1 MNSILGKQAIV
12 VGAGMGG
19 LTAAGVLADYFERVI
34 VLERDTITTDAAHR
48 RGTPQARHAHAL
60 LAGGQLALE
69 SLFPGCS
76 AALEGAGA
84 VPMRVAVDVRY
95 ETPGYDPFPQR
106 DLGWNLYSMSRP
118 LAEFVVRQRLRKRAN
133 VELREHSRVEAI
145 VAQGAG
151 STAKVSG
158 VQLAARRGES
168 EILPAELVVD
178 ASSRGALTLAVLQS
192 ANCPIPAES
201 RIGVDVAYA
210 TTVFS
215 IPHDHPSG
223 WKSVLTHPIAPDS
236 SRCAFMM
243 PIEGDRWMLT
253 LAGMHGDASPGDFD
267 GFMKFAAQLRTT
279 TIHRA
284 IEGATPVSDVAR
296 FALPESIRRHFEQ
309 LGSFPRGLIPIG
321 DAICRFNP
329 IYGQGMSVAAQ
340 EACVLR
346 NILAAHA
353 GVGDPLDG
361 LARTY
366 FSAIQDT
373 IDTPWA
379 TAAVADFVYPMTR
392 GERPVDIES
401 ALRFGL
407 GLSRLAGRDAE
418 VHRLMLEVRHL
429 LKPRSVYR
437 DPTLVERVRGV
448 MAEA

>member
-1 MNSILGKQAIV
+1 
-12 VGAGMGG
+12 
-19 LTAAGVLADYFERVI
+19 
-34 VLERDTITTDAAHR
+34 
-48 RGTPQARHAHAL
+48 
-60 LAGGQLALE
+60 
-69 SLFPGCS
+69 
-76 AALEGAGA
+76 
-84 VPMRVAVDVRY
+84 
-95 ETPGYDPFPQR
+95 
-106 DLGWNLYSMSRP
+106 
-118 LAEFVVRQRLRKRAN
+118 
-133 VELREHSRVEAI
+133 
-145 VAQGAG
+145 
-151 STAKVSG
+151 
-158 VQLAARRGES
+158 
-168 EILPAELVVD
+168 
-178 ASSRGALTLAVLQS
+178 
-192 ANCPIPAES
+192 
-201 RIGVDVAYA
+201 
-210 TTVFS
+210 
-215 IPHDHPSG
+215 
-223 WKSVLTHPIAPDS
+223 
-236 SRCAFMM
+236 
-243 PIEGDRWMLT
+243 
-253 LAGMHGDASPGDFD
+253 
-267 GFMKFAAQLRTT
+267 
-279 TIHRA
+279 
-284 IEGATPVSDVAR
+284 VSDVAR